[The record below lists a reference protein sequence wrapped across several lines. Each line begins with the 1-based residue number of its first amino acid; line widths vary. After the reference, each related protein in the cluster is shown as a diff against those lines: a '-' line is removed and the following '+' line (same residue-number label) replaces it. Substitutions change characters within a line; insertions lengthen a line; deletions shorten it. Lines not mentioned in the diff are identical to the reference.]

1 MAKNNNRTGSL
12 GFESRLWDAAD
23 LLRSNMDP
31 SEYKHVVL
39 GLIFL
44 KYIEDA
50 FEARKQVLT
59 DMVCE
64 PTGEYYV
71 EGHEDQ
77 QLELTELFDDR
88 DEFVSENVFWVP
100 PEARWSYIRAHAKQ
114 PDIGKIID
122 NAMDAIEREN
132 PTLKGVLPKIYA
144 MPGLNKHNLGKLIDL
159 ISGIGLGSAEHQARD
174 TLGRVYEYFLSKF
187 ASAEGKGGGE
197 FYTPSSIVRVLVAM
211 LEPYSGRV
219 FDPCCGS
226 GGMFVQ
232 SLKFIQAHN
241 GKRDAVTVYGQEMN
255 HTTWRMA
262 RMNLAIRGIEAKLG
276 KKHADSF
283 HEDLHPDLRADFILA
298 NPPFNISEWGGER
311 LRDDVRWKYG
321 VPPKGNANFAWVQHF
336 IHHLSPS
343 GTAGFVL
350 ANGSM
355 SSMTSG
361 EGEIR
366 KRLVEADLV
375 DCIVALPGQLFYA
388 TQIPV
393 CLWFI
398 ARNKSGQ
405 PSPPAPLP
413 EVEGRK
419 HYRSG
424 FDFSGLVK
432 TARELRQRQTPAEDV
447 FWAIVRNKGF
457 LNLKFR
463 RQHQIGDYVVD
474 FYCAEKKLVI
484 ELDGSVH
491 DASERKLKDQRR
503 DAYLSSLGLKVLR
516 FPNAQLLNN
525 TRDVLNQ
532 IANHCVT
539 DSPSPS
545 GRGVGVRVNRLRDR
559 RGEVL
564 FIDARKLGRMETRVH
579 KVLDDADIEK
589 IAGTYHNWRTFLPPS
604 TSGRGAGGEGSQ
616 IRRGAGGEGTQ
627 AASEARQHAYEDVPG
642 FCKASTLDEIKSHDF
657 VLTPGRYVG
666 AEAVEDDGEPF
677 EEKMARLT
685 DQLGEQMQQGRE
697 LDTQIRKQL
706 ASIGFEV

>member
-1 MAKNNNRTGSL
+1 MAKGDNRMGSL
-12 GFESRLWDAAD
+12 GFESKLWDAAD

-31 SEYKHVVL
+31 AEYKHVVL

-50 FEARKQVLT
+50 FEARRQTLT
-59 DMVCE
+59 EMVCE
-64 PTGEYYV
+64 PEGEYYV
-71 EGHEDQ
+71 EGHEAQ
-77 QLELTELFDDR
+77 QLELTELLEDR

-100 PEARWSYIRAHAKQ
+100 PEARWSHIRAHAKQ
-114 PDIGKIID
+114 PSIGKIID
-122 NAMDAIEREN
+122 DAMDAIEREN

-144 MPGLNKHNLGKLIDL
+144 MPGLNKHNLGKIIDL
-159 ISGIGLGSAEHQARD
+159 ISGIGLGSREDQAKD
-174 TLGRVYEYFLSKF
+174 TLGRVYEYFLSRF
-187 ASAEGKGGGE
+187 ASSEGKGGGE
-197 FYTPSSIVRVLVAM
+197 FYTPSSVVRVLVRM

-398 ARNKSGQ
+398 TKNK
-405 PSPPAPLP
+405 
-413 EVEGRK
+413 K
-419 HYRSG
+419 
-424 FDFSGLVK
+424 
-432 TARELRQRQTPAEDV
+432 
-447 FWAIVRNKGF
+447 
-457 LNLKFR
+457 
-463 RQHQIGDYVVD
+463 
-474 FYCAEKKLVI
+474 
-484 ELDGSVH
+484 
-491 DASERKLKDQRR
+491 
-503 DAYLSSLGLKVLR
+503 
-516 FPNAQLLNN
+516 
-525 TRDVLNQ
+525 
-532 IANHCVT
+532 ANGH
-539 DSPSPS
+539 
-545 GRGVGVRVNRLRDR
+545 RDR
-559 RGEVL
+559 QGETL
-564 FIDARKLGRMETRVH
+564 FIDARKLGSMETRVH

-589 IAGTYHNWRTFLPPS
+589 IAGTYHNWRNLPAEGS
-604 TSGRGAGGEGSQ
+604 AQAGKGGEYKVNS
-616 IRRGAGGEGTQ
+616 RGREG
-627 AASEARQHAYEDVPG
+627 ALGYEDVPG
-642 FCKASTLDEIKSHDF
+642 FCKAATLDEIKAHDF

-677 EEKMARLT
+677 EEKMVRLT
-685 DQLGEQMQQGRE
+685 ASLSAQMQEGRQ
-697 LDTQIRKQL
+697 LDEQIKEQL
-706 ASIGFEV
+706 AKIGFDL